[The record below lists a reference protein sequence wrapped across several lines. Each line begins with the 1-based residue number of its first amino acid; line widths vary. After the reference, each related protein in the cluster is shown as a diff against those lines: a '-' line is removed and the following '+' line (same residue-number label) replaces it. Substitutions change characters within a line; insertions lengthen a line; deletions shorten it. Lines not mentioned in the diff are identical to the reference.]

1 MFEYIVTIFKV
12 VAGVIT
18 SERLVIASL
27 VALGLLLLW
36 VVFSLCFS
44 FEMRFSNSAKKINKH
59 ISRNGVEKE
68 SEAELELL
76 VQKMPGEFVRGY
88 RSFKK
93 DENSLPSKH
102 IKRSDCLDLELNGG
116 VFNQNRSIIK
126 SFINMVFFAI
136 MIFAFAIMSN
146 SSLIENGASKTETPL
161 TGYMVAEALLIP
173 LLFLL
178 ISKAIYYV
186 YTAIRQHQYHVAVE
200 EFNEMIDNFDNAV
213 ALKNASNVYVEPA
226 IERPIVVVKR
236 EEPEDDFENGDSDDE
251 EIDDFPTGLFDDE
264 EVKEAQPIECVV
276 QEEVESPVVE
286 ESPKTEE
293 AEPVVKETALPVE
306 ESNSERVKEEIQP
319 EVKEE
324 TLVQE
329 NEPVESV
336 ETVEEKQDKIE
347 EKEGEK
353 MAEETE
359 IKDNFKTD
367 FASLLGTSE
376 SEEVQTQKR
385 GRGRPKKEV
394 KDGEEF
400 VIKTDKEFE
409 DALVR
414 AEKLMRKNEEPL
426 SASQTKRIEKQ
437 LKELIDAMSKYKEN
451 K

>member
-1 MFEYIVTIFKV
+1 MFEYIVTVFKV

-18 SERLVIASL
+18 NERLVIASL
-27 VALGLLLLW
+27 VALGVLLLW

-44 FEMRFSNSAKKINKH
+44 FEMRFLSGARKINNH

-68 SEAELELL
+68 NDLELEAL
-76 VQKMPGEFVRGY
+76 VQKMPGEFVRGF
-88 RSFKK
+88 RTFKK
-93 DENSLPSKH
+93 EKKGLPSKY
-102 IKRSDCLDLELNGG
+102 IKRANCLDLELNGG

-126 SFINMVFFAI
+126 SFINMVFFAL

-146 SSLIENGASKTETPL
+146 SSLVESGASKTETPL

-178 ISKAIYYV
+178 IAKSIYYV

-213 ALKNASNVYVEPA
+213 SFVEATNVQVQPTVFEQEQPVETFE
-226 IERPIVVVKR
+226 ERVYD
-236 EEPEDDFENGDSDDE
+236 DDFDDLP
-251 EIDDFPTGLFDDE
+251 PTGLFGDEPE
-264 EVKEAQPIECVV
+264 EVKEVPV
-276 QEEVESPVVE
+276 QENEVLEEVAPKVE
-286 ESPKTEE
+286 ESPL
-293 AEPVVKETALPVE
+293 ASETPKVE
-306 ESNSERVKEEIQP
+306 EVFQAREENVVNEEVQPKEEQ
-319 EVKEE
+319 EV
-324 TLVQE
+324 LVQTDEKVENLEIVEEEQNNFEE
-329 NEPVESV
+329 NEG
-336 ETVEEKQDKIE
+336 EE
-347 EKEGEK
+347 
-353 MAEETE
+353 MADEQE

-367 FASLLGTSE
+367 FSTLLGSDE

-409 DALVR
+409 EALVR

>member
-1 MFEYIVTIFKV
+1 MFEYIVTVFKV

-18 SERLVIASL
+18 NERLVIASL
-27 VALGLLLLW
+27 VALGILLLW

-44 FEMRFSNSAKKINKH
+44 FEMRFLSCARRINNH

-68 SEAELELL
+68 NDLELEAL
-76 VQKMPGEFVRGY
+76 VQKMPGEFVRGF
-88 RSFKK
+88 RTFKK
-93 DENSLPSKH
+93 EKKGLPSKY
-102 IKRSDCLDLELNGG
+102 IKRANCLDLELNGG

-126 SFINMVFFAI
+126 SFINMVFFAL

-146 SSLIENGASKTETPL
+146 SSLIESGASKTETSL

-173 LLFLL
+173 LLFML
-178 ISKAIYYV
+178 IAKSIYYV

-213 ALKNASNVYVEPA
+213 SFIETTNVQVQPTVFEQENNVAFEKQEKPVE
-226 IERPIVVVKR
+226 IFEERVYD
-236 EEPEDDFENGDSDDE
+236 DDFDDLP
-251 EIDDFPTGLFDDE
+251 PTGLFGDE
-264 EVKEAQPIECVV
+264 L
-276 QEEVESPVVE
+276 
-286 ESPKTEE
+286 EE
-293 AEPVVKETALPVE
+293 AKEIP
-306 ESNSERVKEEIQP
+306 
-319 EVKEE
+319 
-324 TLVQE
+324 VQE
-329 NEPVESV
+329 NEDQDDVDQEIEESSLTN
-336 ETVEEKQDKIE
+336 ENPEVEEVFQAREENVVNEEFQPKEEPEVLVQTDENVENLKIVE
-347 EKEGEK
+347 EEQNNFEENEGEE
-353 MAEETE
+353 MADEQE

-367 FASLLGTSE
+367 FSTLLGSDE

-409 DALVR
+409 EALVR